1 MNTPRFIIAMQ
12 KKGDKLSQGER
23 DRLLRDITAV
33 SCFFFFACCSLFF
46 SLFFNNRD
54 YFVYSY
60 CFIREIIYSFD

>member
-46 SLFFNNRD
+46 SSTIVIISFIPTVLFAR
-54 YFVYSY
+54 
-60 CFIREIIYSFD
+60 

>member
-33 SCFFFFACCSLFF
+33 SCFFFLRVVRCFFLYSSTIVIISFIPTVLFA
-46 SLFFNNRD
+46 R
-54 YFVYSY
+54 
-60 CFIREIIYSFD
+60 